1 MISLLLL
8 VRDITHNKEAHKESV
23 MTIIESNVKLF
34 KAVWEQDED
43 LDGYCKVFKA
53 QVHTINEHSGNVGYH
68 LVLYQLHLAAL

>member
-1 MISLLLL
+1 
-8 VRDITHNKEAHKESV
+8 